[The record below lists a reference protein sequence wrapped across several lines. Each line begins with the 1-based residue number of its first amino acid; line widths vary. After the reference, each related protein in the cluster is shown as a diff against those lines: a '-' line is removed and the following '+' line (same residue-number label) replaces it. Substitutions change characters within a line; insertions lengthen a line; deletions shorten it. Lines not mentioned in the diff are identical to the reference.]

1 MRRHGAWVV
10 GFGLILWAGV
20 ASAAESAGK
29 IVEEDWDA
37 AYLESAH
44 VGFFHTT
51 ARQLEKDGKKTIQTT
66 LEMDLTL
73 KRYKDVVR
81 LRMESGT
88 EETEDGK
95 VTAVFMRQYRA
106 KEKSLELNG
115 TVEDDQLHVQI
126 DDCATGK
133 RVVDKKI
140 KWNDE
145 VVGLY
150 RQMKLFQQKKVK
162 AGDKFSYQTYE
173 PTLNTVLT
181 VQAAVKDEEEVELP
195 GGKKKRLLRVE
206 AASDKVELPGTTIT
220 LPVMVLW
227 LDKDRLPVREQ
238 LQMEGLGKVV
248 LQRSTKEIARA
259 PVDTS
264 AKIPDLGLTALVP
277 LNKAISQPHNT
288 TKVIY
293 RITLKGD
300 DKPTTA
306 FAEDSRQEIKNAK
319 GNSFE
324 LHVHAIREPVK
335 VEEEVKAGE
344 EFLESS
350 YFLDSADAKVKEL
363 ARKAVGDEKD
373 SWKKAKLIEKWVEAN
388 MKNSASAEFGTAGQ
402 IARNLEG
409 DCRQHA
415 MLTAAMCRSAGVP
428 SRTALGLV
436 YVNDRQ
442 KGPVMGFHMW
452 TEVWIKGQW
461 LGIDATLGQGCIG
474 AGHVKISDSSWHD
487 THDLKPL
494 LPVTRVLGKVSMEV
508 LSVEG
513 PK

>member
-1 MRRHGAWVV
+1 MRRHGVWCL
-10 GFGLILWAGV
+10 GLGLIFLANV
-20 ASAAESAGK
+20 TSAAEPAGK
-29 IVEEDWDA
+29 IVEDDWDA
-37 AYLESAH
+37 AYLEGAH

-51 ARQLEKDGKKTIQTT
+51 VRQLEKDGKKTFQTT

-81 LRMESGT
+81 LRMENGT
-88 EETEDGK
+88 EETDDGK
-95 VTAVFMRQYRA
+95 VTGVFMRQFRA

-162 AGDKFSYQTYE
+162 PGDTFTYQTYE

-181 VQAAVKDEEEVELP
+181 VRATVKEEEEVEWS
-195 GGKKKRLLRVE
+195 GVKKKRLLRVE
-206 AASDKVELPGTTIT
+206 AASDKVEVPGTTIT
-220 LPVMVLW
+220 LPVMVVW

-238 LQMEGLGKVV
+238 LEMEGLGKVV
-248 LQRSTKEIARA
+248 LQRTTKEIARA

-264 AKIPDLGLTALVP
+264 VKIPDLGLTALVP
-277 LNKAISQPHNT
+277 LNKAISRPHDT
-288 TKVIY
+288 TSVVY

-306 FAEDSRQEIKNAK
+306 FAEDNRQEIKNAK

-324 LHVHAIREPVK
+324 LHVHAIRDPEK
-335 VEEEVKAGE
+335 VEEEAKAGD

-363 ARKAVGDEKD
+363 ARKAVGDQKD
-373 SWKKAKLIEKWVEAN
+373 PWKKAKLIEKWVCTN
-388 MKNSASAEFGTAGQ
+388 MQISASAEFGTAGQ

-415 MLTAAMCRSAGVP
+415 MLTAAMCRSASVP

-436 YVNDRQ
+436 YVTDRQ

-474 AGHVKISDSSWHD
+474 AGHVKISDNSWHD